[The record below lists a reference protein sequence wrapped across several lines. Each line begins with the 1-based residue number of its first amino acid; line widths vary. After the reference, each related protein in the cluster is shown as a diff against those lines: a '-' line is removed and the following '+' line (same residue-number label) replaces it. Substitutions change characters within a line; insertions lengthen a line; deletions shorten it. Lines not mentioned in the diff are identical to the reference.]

1 MKNFKSWGLTLG
13 GLVLIFFFLTLVS
26 GCGKPD
32 GPEPIQPT
40 KNPELNAWASN
51 EVINFG
57 GSVVVDYNSKELDSL
72 ILNQV
77 RLSSLSG
84 KITLV
89 SLESDTTLNFLGYY
103 TSSSGGGTKTTEV
116 KTLTKTVKITVKPEV
131 LPDPPTLTVTVAPDT
146 IPYGESAVITIA
158 SDGDSISSNLP
169 SFTGVSGDFNT
180 PALFETTTYT
190 FTAFNKG
197 GEKTESISVVV
208 LPFVIPTRE
217 DTLMAHP
224 WVPDSIWYRYSVE
237 DEWSYWSPDLTLR
250 YAIVYVFCPDS
261 LVKEYLL
268 PNYLLTSTPNSRWY
282 FTAKD
287 KLFFIYDIKD
297 VKKLTLEVFI
307 YETTSS
313 SGIFVKV
320 KNIPTFIP

>member
-116 KTLTKTVKITVKPEV
+116 KTLTKTVKITVRDQIF
-131 LPDPPTLTVTVAPDT
+131 DPPTLSVSTDKDT
-146 IPYGESAVITIA
+146 IEYGNNTTIIVIATKY
-158 SDGDSISSNLP
+158 DSIASNLP
-169 SFTGVSGDFNT
+169 GFTGTPGSFTTPNLTENT
-180 PALFETTTYT
+180 SYS
-190 FTAFNKG
+190 FTAFSKG
-197 GEKTESISVVV
+197 GEVSASVYVVV
-208 LPFVIPTRE
+208 SPLVIPTRE
-217 DTLMAHP
+217 DTLMADP

-237 DEWSYWSPDLTLR
+237 DEWSYWSPSLTPR
-250 YAIVYVFCPDS
+250 YALVLIFCPDS
-261 LVKEYLL
+261 LFKEYLL
-268 PNYLLTSTPNSRWY
+268 PEYVLVSTSQAKWYLVG
-282 FTAKD
+282 KD
-287 KLFFIYDIKD
+287 KIFFGYDIKD
-297 VKKLTLEVFI
+297 IKEITSDVFV
-307 YETTSS
+307 YETISTS
-313 SGIFVKV
+313 GFFIRV
-320 KNIPTFIP
+320 KNIPYVN